1 MFRVD
6 GQARH
11 SELTDP
17 LSANQIAGLIREI
30 ASDNDWRE
38 FEEDK
43 QTSFSFHQVGLGY
56 SRASAFLKSGAP
68 HLTLRFLPEKIP
80 SFEDLQ
86 IPSNTMEQL
95 AQLHR
100 GLLLVT
106 GMTGSGKTTTCAA
119 LVDWINS
126 HKSLH
131 ILTIENPIEYVHRN
145 KKSIISQR
153 TLGVDVES
161 FNMAVTGA
169 LRHDPDV
176 IVIGEMRDPDTI
188 RSAINAAATGHL
200 VISTLHANTAS
211 EVVNRVVSFF
221 DPVERDLVRLQLRDC
236 VQCIMCQRLA
246 PKQGGGRIP
255 LLEIMLNDIKPIRD
269 AIIAGDTDGIRI
281 GMQQTVSHSFIFE
294 DYIHRLYKEGRIS
307 QMVAREY
314 CTEPSVFEQ
323 MCMGTYS
330 IPRLDQIKA
339 ARESGRR

>member
-1 MFRVD
+1 
-6 GQARH
+6 
-11 SELTDP
+11 
-17 LSANQIAGLIREI
+17 
-30 ASDNDWRE
+30 
-38 FEEDK
+38 
-43 QTSFSFHQVGLGY
+43 
-56 SRASAFLKSGAP
+56 
-68 HLTLRFLPEKIP
+68 
-80 SFEDLQ
+80 
-86 IPSNTMEQL
+86 
-95 AQLHR
+95 
-100 GLLLVT
+100 
-106 GMTGSGKTTTCAA
+106 
-119 LVDWINS
+119 
-126 HKSLH
+126 
-131 ILTIENPIEYVHRN
+131 
-145 KKSIISQR
+145 
-153 TLGVDVES
+153 
-161 FNMAVTGA
+161 
-169 LRHDPDV
+169 
-176 IVIGEMRDPDTI
+176 
-188 RSAINAAATGHL
+188 